1 MLSYFPGWKTILS
14 TAAVLCVSLIV
25 MSYPRRDLSNKTF
38 VAYAAAANDES
49 VKVDWRTLRGLNY
62 RTGEKAEPL
71 QKVDGKKVKV
81 PGFMVPLED
90 EEEMAV
96 EFLLVPYVGACI
108 HTPPPPP
115 NQIVYVKMDG
125 GKKTKISFWD
135 PVWVHGKLEVQNVR
149 SPYGDVSFKLSSNFI
164 EPYKD

>member
-1 MLSYFPGWKTILS
+1 MTRRIALP
-14 TAAVLCVSLIV
+14 SLI
-25 MSYPRRDLSNKTF
+25 L
-38 VAYAAAANDES
+38 VAGLLVAFGAEDDT
-49 VKVDWRTLRGLNY
+49 KVDWRTLRGLNY
-62 RTGEKAEPL
+62 RTGEKSEAL
-71 QKVDGKKVKV
+71 QKVDGKRVKV

-90 EEEMAV
+90 EEEFAT

-115 NQIVYVKMDG
+115 NQIVMVKMDS

-135 PVWVHGKLEVQNVR
+135 PVWVHGKLDVATQR
-149 SPYGDVSFKLSSNFI
+149 SPYGDVSFKMSANQI

>member
-1 MLSYFPGWKTILS
+1 M
-14 TAAVLCVSLIV
+14 
-25 MSYPRRDLSNKTF
+25 
-38 VAYAAAANDES
+38 
-49 VKVDWRTLRGLNY
+49 LRGLNY

-71 QKVDGKKVKV
+71 QKVDGKRVKV

-90 EEEMAV
+90 EDEYAA

-115 NQIVYVKMDG
+115 NQIVMVKMEG

-135 PVWVHGKLEVQNVR
+135 PVWVHGKLEIQTVR
-149 SPYGDVSFKLSSNFI
+149 SPYGDVSFKLSSNLI
-164 EPYKD
+164 EPYKE